1 MIDFH
6 THILPGMDDGS
17 QSVPES
23 VSLLRLEAKQGVDLI
38 MLTPH
43 FYAEQNSPSD
53 FLKRREQAWRK
64 LRPYLWPELPRM
76 ILGAEVQYFEGMSQ
90 VEDVFRLRLEGTPF
104 LLVEMPFDRWTER
117 MVEEV
122 LDVHSHPDTRVVLA
136 HIERYMSYQNP
147 GVGEKLL
154 SHGVLMQSNI
164 TVFDNWRTRNRA
176 ISMMKNGQIHL
187 LGSDCHNMRNRR
199 PNWDNLPEKA
209 WDLVQQSDAYR
220 MLRRKY
226 PVRC

>member
-64 LRPYLWPELPRM
+64 LRPYLWPGLPRM
-76 ILGAEVQYFEGMSQ
+76 VLGAEVQYFEGMSQ

-147 GVGEKLL
+147 GVWEKLL